1 MYVETSHYVAQTGLE
16 LVILLPLIP
25 ECWDYREMPPPLER
39 HVFIKEV
46 IMHECVVGKN
56 QLRAW
61 AVVWGRQAEVNTLS
75 KGARQQVWHC
85 IWVHF
90 AKFPAPSFFSGVMVD
105 HD

>member
-61 AVVWGRQAEVNTLS
+61 AVVWGRQAESEYFIKRSQTTGMALYLGTFCKISCSIILFWCN
-75 KGARQQVWHC
+75 G
-85 IWVHF
+85 
-90 AKFPAPSFFSGVMVD
+90 
-105 HD
+105 